1 MEAETARRIIA
12 CALEIISLLS
22 GEDYTI
28 VKKLSGDCV
37 TPIIH
42 LHWSL
47 EQSKNLTTESA
58 HSSISESKILEL
70 TNKITELLTRE
81 VPLRCQD
88 VALYFSVEEW
98 DFLEGHRDLYMDILC
113 EEHQSVTSLGSST
126 RSKQKGGDHKKMGG
140 TRPRPATPL
149 GQDCPADGSRRRN
162 SLERCAATHYSRD
175 CPKENVPENHQGE
188 DLIDI
193 KDEVIDKEQATDFT
207 SEQQYGLCVRNPPE
221 RCPSPLNSQECP
233 ESHQGGDLTIIK
245 LEYEEEQMIGDQPCV
260 SYVKEESPGDDT
272 EGRPSTNFTEEF
284 VLFQNK
290 VEDEDIM
297 QHSPEGDLIA
307 INVYPGLHNPDLS
320 YNSSNY
326 EESSCDQ
333 SQIVTTNTSQKG
345 NKRFQCSECGK
356 LFTKSSGLFA
366 HRRIHTGE
374 KPYSCSKCGK
384 CFTRKSGL
392 YQHER
397 SHTGKKP
404 YSCSVCGKCFTGKSS
419 LVIHERIHTGEKPYT
434 CSECGKCFSEKANL
448 VIHERIHTGEMPY
461 PCSECGKCF
470 PKKSHLVTHLRSHTG
485 EKPYSCSQCGKS
497 FTNKSYLVT
506 HERSH
511 TGEKPYSCSVC
522 GKCFT
527 EKSNLITH
535 ERIHTGERP
544 YSCSICGKCF
554 TNKSHLVTH
563 ERIHTGEKPYSCS
576 ECEKSFTNRS
586 HLVIHERSHT
596 GERPYSCSE
605 CGKCFTERSSLVIHE
620 RIHTGEKPYSCF
632 QCGRSFT
639 DKSNLDRHEKI
650 HTGEKPFPCSE
661 CGKCFITRTKLRDHQ
676 RSHTKEK
683 LL

>member
-1 MEAETARRIIA
+1 MEAETSRRIIA

-28 VKKLSGDCV
+28 VKKPSGDCE
-37 TPIIH
+37 TPSVH

-47 EQSKNLTTESA
+47 EQSEDLITESTPP
-58 HSSISESKILEL
+58 SISETKILEL
-70 TNKITELLTRE
+70 TNKITELLTGE

-88 VALYFSVEEW
+88 VALYFSMEEW
-98 DFLEGHRDLYMDILC
+98 DFLEGHRDLYMDLSV
-113 EEHQSVTSLGSST
+113 EEHQSVTSL
-126 RSKQKGGDHKKMGG
+126 
-140 TRPRPATPL
+140 
-149 GQDCPADGSRRRN
+149 DGSRRRN
-162 SLERCAATHYSRD
+162 PLKRCAAPLYTQN
-175 CPKENVPENHQGE
+175 CPEENVAENHQGE

-193 KDEVIDKEQATDFT
+193 KVEVIDEEEETDFMADQRYVL
-207 SEQQYGLCVRNPPE
+207 SVRNSPKRCLAPPY
-221 RCPSPLNSQECP
+221 SQDCP

-245 LEYEEEQMIGDQPCV
+245 LEYEEQMMGDEPCV
-260 SYVKEESPGDDT
+260 SDVKEESPGDYAT
-272 EGRPSTNFTEEF
+272 GRPTKNCTEDF
-284 VLFQNK
+284 MLSQNK

-297 QHSPEGDLIA
+297 QHSPERDLITN
-307 INVYPGLHNPDLS
+307 NVYPGLHNPDRS
-320 YNSSNY
+320 YNSSKF
-326 EESSCDQ
+326 EESSPDQ
-333 SQIVTTNTSQKG
+333 SQIVPTNKSQKV

-356 LFTKSSGLFA
+356 QFTKTSGLFA

-397 SHTGKKP
+397 SHSGKKP
-404 YSCSVCGKCFTGKSS
+404 YACSVCGKCFTGKSS

-485 EKPYSCSQCGKS
+485 EKPYSCSQCGKC

-511 TGEKPYSCSVC
+511 TGEKPYSCLVC
-522 GKCFT
+522 GKGFT
-527 EKSNLITH
+527 EKSNLVTH

-544 YSCSICGKCF
+544 YPCLICGKCF

-605 CGKCFTERSSLVIHE
+605 CGKCFTERSSLVTHE

-632 QCGRSFT
+632 QCRRSFT

-650 HTGEKPFPCSE
+650 HTGEKPFPCSD

-676 RSHTKEK
+676 RGHTKEK

>member
-1 MEAETARRIIA
+1 MEAETSRRIIQ

-28 VKKLSGDCV
+28 VRKRLSDCV
-37 TPIIH
+37 TPNIH
-42 LHWSL
+42 LQGSTG
-47 EQSKNLTTESA
+47 QSKTLTTESL
-58 HSSISESKILEL
+58 HSPIPETKILEL
-70 TNKITELLTRE
+70 ASKITELLTGE

-88 VALYFSVEEW
+88 VALYFSMEEW
-98 DFLEGHRDLYMDILC
+98 DYVEGHRDLYMDILV
-113 EEHQSVTSLGSST
+113 EEHRLFTSL
-126 RSKQKGGDHKKMGG
+126 D
-140 TRPRPATPL
+140 
-149 GQDCPADGSRRRN
+149 DSRRRN
-162 SLERCAATHYSRD
+162 SPERCPAPLYSQD
-175 CPKENVPENHQGE
+175 CPEKNVPENPRGE

-193 KDEVIDKEQATDFT
+193 KVEVIDEEEETEFMA
-207 SEQQYGLCVRNPPE
+207 EQQYGLGVRNPPE
-221 RCPSPLNSQECP
+221 RCPAPLCSQDCP

-245 LEYEEEQMIGDQPCV
+245 VEDEEEQMMDDQPCMRD
-260 SYVKEESPGDDT
+260 VKEETPGDDT
-272 EGRPSTNFTEEF
+272 AGRPSKNCTEEF
-284 VLFQNK
+284 MLSKNK

-297 QHSPEGDLIA
+297 QHSPEGNLITMN
-307 INVYPGLHNPDLS
+307 IYPGLHNTDLS

-326 EESSCDQ
+326 EESSPDQ
-333 SQIVTTNTSQKG
+333 SQIVTTNASQKG
-345 NKRFQCSECGK
+345 NKRFQCGECGK
-356 LFTKSSGLFA
+356 QFTKSSGLFA

-485 EKPYSCSQCGKS
+485 EKPYSCSQCGKC

-544 YSCSICGKCF
+544 YPCSVCGKCF

-596 GERPYSCSE
+596 GEKPYSCSE
-605 CGKCFTERSSLVIHE
+605 CGKCFTERSSLVTHE

-632 QCGRSFT
+632 QCGRCFT

-650 HTGEKPFPCSE
+650 HTGEKPFPCSD
-661 CGKCFITRTKLRDHQ
+661 CGKCFITRTKVRDHQ

-683 LL
+683 LF

>member
-1 MEAETARRIIA
+1 MEAATSRRIID
-12 CALEIISLLS
+12 CALEIICLMS

-28 VKKLSGDCV
+28 VRKILDDCL
-37 TPIIH
+37 TPIIINAQKSGG
-42 LHWSL
+42 WSL
-47 EQSKNLTTESA
+47 ITEA
-58 HSSISESKILEL
+58 PHSPIPEKKILEL
-70 TNKITELLTRE
+70 TKKITELLTGE
-81 VPLRCQD
+81 VLLRCQD
-88 VALYFSVEEW
+88 VALFFSVEEW
-98 DFLEGHRDLYMDILC
+98 DYVQGHPDLYMDVKV
-113 EEHQSVTSLGSST
+113 EERRLDSLH
-126 RSKQKGGDHKKMGG
+126 DE
-140 TRPRPATPL
+140 
-149 GQDCPADGSRRRN
+149 SRIRN
-162 SLERCAATHYSRD
+162 PLERCAPPLSSQDYPEKTIL
-175 CPKENVPENHQGE
+175 ENQQGE

-193 KDEVIDKEQATDFT
+193 KVEVMDNEEETDFIA
-207 SEQQYGLCVRNPPE
+207 EKQYGLCVRNSPE
-221 RCPSPLNSQECP
+221 RCPAPLYSQDCLEG
-233 ESHQGGDLTIIK
+233 HQGGDLTIIK
-245 LEYEEEQMIGDQPCV
+245 VEDEEMQMMDDQPCM
-260 SYVKEESPGDDT
+260 SDVKEESPDDYP
-272 EGRPSTNFTEEF
+272 EGRPSKNGAENAR
-284 VLFQNK
+284 LSQNT
-290 VEDEDIM
+290 VEDEDIV
-297 QHSPEGDLIA
+297 QHSSEGDLNT
-307 INVYPGLHNPDLS
+307 INVYPGLHNTDLS
-320 YNSSNY
+320 YNSPNY
-326 EESSCDQ
+326 DESSFDQ
-333 SQIVTTNTSQKG
+333 SQNITRKKSQKG
-345 NKRFQCSECGK
+345 DKRFQCSECGK
-356 LFTKSSGLFA
+356 QFTKSSGLFA
-366 HRRIHTGE
+366 HKRIHTGE
-374 KPYSCSKCGK
+374 KPYNCSQCGK

-419 LVIHERIHTGEKPYT
+419 LVIHERIHTGEKPYS

-544 YSCSICGKCF
+544 YACSICGKSF

-605 CGKCFTERSSLVIHE
+605 CGKCFTERSSLVTHE

-632 QCGRSFT
+632 QCGRCFT

-650 HTGEKPFPCSE
+650 HTGEKPFPCSD

-676 RSHTKEK
+676 RSHIKEK
-683 LL
+683 LI